1 MGRKA
6 KIEDSTLL
14 YLLDQFFIE
23 ECNKDVTRLKIP
35 AFAEFVRRN
44 GHEDVQDYL
53 VRRNVS
59 VREHINQIKMDADSA
74 YQDRAVVFRNLD
86 VDLFLSKNTSSAS
99 LKKALTERD
108 NYYQQLAESAV
119 YCIGKYDELK
129 EEISKLTTEKEALQ
143 LEKNSYAAENKQLKT
158 SLREY
163 QEEIQKLRA
172 FVDTYVNPEI
182 ANELLKQEGL
192 LKTTAGI
199 VSVEAIAENI
209 VQSDSDIIPKN
220 NIVRNL
226 FDKI

>member
-6 KIEDSTLL
+6 KIEDATLL

-74 YQDRAVVFRNLD
+74 YQGRAVVFRNLD
-86 VDLFLSKNTSSAS
+86 VDLFLSKNTSPAS

-172 FVDTYVNPEI
+172 FVDTYINPEI

-209 VQSDSDIIPKN
+209 VQPDSDIIPKN